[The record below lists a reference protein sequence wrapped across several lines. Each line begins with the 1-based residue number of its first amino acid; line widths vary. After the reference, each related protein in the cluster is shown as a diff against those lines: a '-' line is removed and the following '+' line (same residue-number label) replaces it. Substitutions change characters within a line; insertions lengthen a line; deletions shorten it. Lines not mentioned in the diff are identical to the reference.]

1 MPQTG
6 SIVLSGKGLQVVNAF
21 LQSEVGGGW
30 RGGKSKA
37 GSRQLVRGGFCL
49 LIGYLN
55 PLPLVP

>member
-6 SIVLSGKGLQVVNAF
+6 SSLIWQRTTGSKCISA
-21 LQSEVGGGW
+21 GGW
-30 RGGKSKA
+30 GGAGRGRSKA

-49 LIGYLN
+49 LIGYLS

>member
-6 SIVLSGKGLQVVNAF
+6 SSLIWQRTTGISAGWGR
-21 LQSEVGGGW
+21 GGG
-30 RGGKSKA
+30 RSKA

-49 LIGYLN
+49 LIGYLS